1 MVGLVREGTWVMIL
15 HSLDV
20 VFDRTLATMRVAYK
34 RQSVSRGPPRLLST
48 HPCGSHVG
56 FPFPR
61 NDHETHYFKRS
72 KIMNDPHG
80 DDIEALLSSTS
91 ETPEDTADA
100 AAQLH
105 ERVQTENQRSHT
117 ALARNIADAYLIIL
131 LVMRSDEHYRAVVDQ
146 LQHKDPSLKPN
157 GQKRVLTIAKLI
169 FGCDP
174 GTADHPEYKT
184 ASRWA
189 TMLLELIARRVSA
202 EDVLIYLEDKVKPEH
217 LLKAYRG
224 RKAAADGA
232 VAIEIIGEDPHAAW
246 RKEIAE
252 QGLVELCVVG
262 MEEQIRAFEASSGRS
277 AIIRTEA
284 VETPGAPRALKLV
297 RIETPM
303 QNSPAAQQRPPT
315 SQSTLNRAQQPV
327 FQRPAAPAKSTTAVR
342 QPQPHQPNSSQ
353 IPPRSP
359 DRPMARKPVTLPPG
373 LRGLSNPTSGA
384 RNGVNARKT
393 KDTTDEAE
401 WD

>member
-1 MVGLVREGTWVMIL
+1 
-15 HSLDV
+15 
-20 VFDRTLATMRVAYK
+20 
-34 RQSVSRGPPRLLST
+34 
-48 HPCGSHVG
+48 
-56 FPFPR
+56 
-61 NDHETHYFKRS
+61 
-72 KIMNDPHG
+72 MNDPG
-80 DDIEALLSSTS
+80 RDGIEALLSSTS

-105 ERVQTENQRSHT
+105 ERVQTENQRTHT

-174 GTADHPEYKT
+174 GTADHREYKT

-189 TMLLELIARRVSA
+189 TMLLELIARRVST
-202 EDVLIYLEDKVKPEH
+202 DNVLAYLEDKAKPEH

-232 VAIEIIGEDPHAAW
+232 VAIEITGEDPHAVW
-246 RKEIAE
+246 RKEIDE
-252 QGLVELCVVG
+252 QGLVALCVVG
-262 MEEQIRAFEASSGRS
+262 TEQQISAFEAACRRS
-277 AIIRTEA
+277 TNIRTEV

-297 RIETPM
+297 RIGALT
-303 QNSPAAQQRPPT
+303 QNSSAAQQRQT
-315 SQSTLNRAQQPV
+315 ATQSTPNRPQQSV
-327 FQRPAAPAKSTTAVR
+327 VQRPAAPPTPTTPVR